1 MNGKIKLSGILFN
14 SDDMM
19 EIGKAEFEYSCDI
32 EVFSRL
38 IEKFAKMKNEP
49 SFDTMAEYALAG
61 VDAQKYIETDKE
73 LSPKTTFKI
82 KGWRMK

>member
-14 SDDMM
+14 SDDMAK
-19 EIGKAEFEYSCDI
+19 IGETEFEYPCGI

-38 IEKFAKMKNEP
+38 QEKFAKMKNEP

-61 VDAQKYIETDKE
+61 VDAQKYIEADNE

-82 KGWRMK
+82 KRWRME